1 MKFPLIQ
8 NFIESNCHRS
18 RSRCGSD
25 LGKEFRYR
33 YFMNIN
39 IMLSNLKP
47 HLWEMMAD
55 SVRFVAGALEECG
68 ITVRIGT
75 SQLDVSAFNL
85 FFDRFYVE
93 PTFPNQ
99 MKIGN
104 VKYGMV
110 CTEVISPDGTWNY
123 GAERD
128 APGTFSAFELAIK
141 NAEFVWCVLEESLE
155 VCRAINP
162 NTVVLPFG
170 YLEAMEPVRTSSA
183 AMKDIDFLMCGLP
196 SDRRKDLV
204 GEISAMGY
212 EVYYPEMPVP
222 IYLRDS
228 LLERSKI
235 NLSLQKTKK
244 HNTISVTRICHS
256 IINKVPVLLEYSG
269 PTNLYT
275 DLCIT
280 AEVGEVAQKADECI
294 TQINLQ
300 KVAEESYQRL
310 KSEVPMKVM
319 MAEVLEATCQ
329 ELTAR

>member
-75 SQLDVSAFNL
+75 SQLDVSALNL

-170 YLEAMEPVRTSSA
+170 YLEAMEPVRTSPA

-280 AEVGEVAQKADECI
+280 AEPGEVAPKADECI